1 MRGADLVTT
10 DVWTSMGFEAENEVR
25 KRAFGNWQVTAR
37 HDAPAQPDALFMHCL
52 PAHRGEEVAA
62 DVIDG
67 PQSVV
72 WDEAENRLHAQKA
85 LLEYLVCGRV
95 TALIAIQF
103 AERQMYRLLVM
114 AIVSIAVVGV
124 STAGAQAWPDRP
136 IKFLMSAPAGSSI
149 DVLARAIA
157 DKLKDRL
164 GQPVIVENKPA
175 AGGTVATA
183 EVANSAP
190 DGYTM
195 VLAFNGPLS
204 FAPLLQKLPYD
215 VAKDLAPV
223 IITSSQPNV
232 LAVNATLP
240 VRSIAELV
248 AYAKANP
255 GKLNYASV
263 GNGSSSHLNMEL
275 FKSVAGFDAVH
286 VPFNGSPPAVKSTV
300 QNETQMIFAVMQPL
314 QAQIQAGTAARA
326 GGDDGQAL
334 FAAAGSAVDRG
345 IRLPGFEA
353 LAWNGVLVA
362 AGTPRPIVAR
372 LNTEMNAILKE
383 PEMRQKMQGFGFDL
397 VGGTPEEFG
406 ALISGET
413 AQWAPVIKKVG
424 LKVD

>member
-1 MRGADLVTT
+1 
-10 DVWTSMGFEAENEVR
+10 
-25 KRAFGNWQVTAR
+25 
-37 HDAPAQPDALFMHCL
+37 
-52 PAHRGEEVAA
+52 
-62 DVIDG
+62 
-67 PQSVV
+67 
-72 WDEAENRLHAQKA
+72 
-85 LLEYLVCGRV
+85 
-95 TALIAIQF
+95 
-103 AERQMYRLLVM
+103 MYRLLVM
-114 AIVSIAVVGV
+114 AIVSMVVGV

-149 DVLARAIA
+149 DVLGRAIA

-164 GQPVIVENKPA
+164 GQPVVVENKPA

-183 EVANSAP
+183 EVAHSAP

-215 VAKDLAPV
+215 VGKDLAPV

-232 LAVNATLP
+232 LAVSATLP

-314 QAQIQAGTAARA
+314 QAQIQAGTLRA
-326 GGDDGQAL
+326 L
-334 FAAAGSAVDRG
+334 AVTTAKRFSLLPDLPSIAESG
-345 IRLPGFEA
+345 YPGFEA

>member
-1 MRGADLVTT
+1 
-10 DVWTSMGFEAENEVR
+10 
-25 KRAFGNWQVTAR
+25 
-37 HDAPAQPDALFMHCL
+37 
-52 PAHRGEEVAA
+52 
-62 DVIDG
+62 
-67 PQSVV
+67 
-72 WDEAENRLHAQKA
+72 
-85 LLEYLVCGRV
+85 
-95 TALIAIQF
+95 
-103 AERQMYRLLVM
+103 MYRLLVM
-114 AIVSIAVVGV
+114 AIVSMVVGV

-149 DVLARAIA
+149 DVLGRAIA

-164 GQPVIVENKPA
+164 GQPVVVENKPA

-183 EVANSAP
+183 EVAHSAP

-215 VAKDLAPV
+215 VGKDLAPV

-232 LAVNATLP
+232 LAVSATLP

-314 QAQIQAGTAARA
+314 QAQIQAGTLRA
-326 GGDDGQAL
+326 L
-334 FAAAGSAVDRG
+334 AVTTAQRFSLLPDLPSIAESG
-345 IRLPGFEA
+345 YPGFEA

-397 VGGTPEEFG
+397 VGGTPDEFG

-413 AQWAPVIKKVG
+413 AQWAPVIKNVG